1 MMLGEA
7 NQFFGLI
14 RFAKWIGSVVERLR
28 KPLPPVKRTVIKY
41 IELQW
46 GGLKVRSYRFEQI
59 EPPSDDS
66 SSGRAIEQA

>member
-1 MMLGEA
+1 MLGEA

-14 RFAKWIGSVVERLR
+14 RFARWIGTLVKWLR

-46 GGLKVRSYRFEQI
+46 GGLKFRSYRFEKI
-59 EPPSDDS
+59 EPPSDDG